1 MKKSLIALAALAAT
15 GAFAQSSVTLYGR
28 AEAGVDLGF
37 RSTTES
43 TRVQFNESAAG
54 VITQISTPGT
64 FSVNP
69 QTGAITQGAASAAPF
84 TTNVRTVSKPG
95 FRLQDGNDQ
104 GQGTSRIGF
113 RGTEDLGGG
122 LKANFVMEMGVRID
136 EGCVNGNGVGGSCT
150 SGNSGGGAAGT
161 NALFGR
167 AAWVG
172 LSGGFGEVRLGRQV
186 LGSFGVH
193 ANGLVAGASSGLYE
207 AGANIVQGG
216 VRFSNAIQYRSPDFG
231 GISGTISLAAP
242 EGKTSTSTTNFNL
255 AGVVTSTPTS
265 SSNPKTGVDLSV
277 AYANGPIYVG
287 FGYNRT
293 SLSSTTDTG
302 FAVPSA
308 STVVGVAENKVTDY
322 AISASY
328 NFGVVQPFFSYVNR
342 KGNGSGVDTTGLT
355 AAIANTASNSKA
367 RQYTLGVKVPVGPAT
382 LIAAYGNLKT
392 TGNGSS
398 VNVNPLLDRE
408 NAIESKQRA
417 FQVGAQ
423 YPLSKRTTL
432 QANYGINNTKSVAAS
447 ANGVANGS
455 TNFDA
460 TTSETKVRAL
470 NFGVAHAF

>member
-28 AEAGVDLGF
+28 AEAGVDVGY
-37 RSTTES
+37 RNAVSGSVGTTL
-43 TRVQFNESAAG
+43 VQAG
-54 VITQISTPGT
+54 VAGPTTV
-64 FSVNP
+64 VNS
-69 QTGAITQGAASAAPF
+69 GS
-84 TTNVRTVSKPG
+84 VSKPG
-95 FRLQDGNDQ
+95 FRLQDGNAE

-136 EGCVNGNGVGGSCT
+136 EGCVNGNGAGGSCT

-231 GISGTISLAAP
+231 GISGTVSLSAP
-242 EGKTSTSTTNFNL
+242 EGSTSGNTV
-255 AGVVTSTPTS
+255 AGLVNDTSETK
-265 SSNPKTGVDLSV
+265 NKTGVDLSL

-287 FGYNRT
+287 FGFNRT
-293 SLSSTTDTG
+293 GGSTASNNNEAGLANT
-302 FAVPSA
+302 FAV
-308 STVVGVAENKVTDY
+308 TDLKVTDY
-322 AISASY
+322 SISASY
-328 NFGVVQPFFSYVNR
+328 NFGVAQPFFSYVNR
-342 KGNGSGVDTTGLT
+342 KNVAGGSSTT
-355 AAIANTASNSKA
+355 AAAAAVLAVPGNAGTAAVPASSSAGALASLTSGANTKA
-367 RQYTLGVKVPVGPAT
+367 RQYTFGVKVPVGAAT

-392 TGNGSS
+392 TGEGVLVNGA
-398 VNVNPLLDRE
+398 NVAVSA
-408 NAIESKQRA
+408 NAVELKTRA
-417 FQVGAQ
+417 FQIGAQ

-432 QANYGINNTKSVAAS
+432 QANYGINNTKTAVVGNAGAALAAGTYTS
-447 ANGVANGS
+447 TATNG
-455 TNFDA
+455 
-460 TTSETKVRAL
+460 ETKIRAL